1 MAIVLPQGRFNNV
14 SDARLRTYIAQHAR
28 ILAVV
33 GLHGNTFKPN
43 TGTKTSVL
51 FLQKWDEDSTS
62 QTYNPLRDNYPIFF
76 ATSERGGKD
85 NSGDYI
91 FLKDGNG
98 EPLHDLF
105 GHEIVNQDLFDMR
118 RVLQQQIDRLRLRDK
133 DNVALITVHEQRFT
147 ELLELL
153 PQHPTIA
160 EGFEVFAQKHHF
172 SFASEAN

>member
-14 SDARLRTYIAQHAR
+14 SDARLRSYIARHAR

-51 FLQKWDEDSTS
+51 FLQKWDEEPSS
-62 QTYNPLRDNYPIFF
+62 PTYNPPRDDYPVFF

-91 FLKDGNG
+91 FLKGDDG
-98 EPLHDLF
+98 EKLHDLF
-105 GHEIVNQDLFDMR
+105 GHEIVDQDLFDVR
-118 RVLQQQIDRLRLRDK
+118 RVLTQQLERLRLRDSG
-133 DNVALITVHEQRFT
+133 NPALIGMHEERFT
-147 ELLELL
+147 ELLEQL

-160 EGFEVFAQKHHF
+160 ETFETFAQKHRF
-172 SFASEAN
+172 SFAEED